1 MTDIEHS
8 VYDRPGGRRF
18 SVRDALLCVGVAALL
33 LLLFAGPSIRRT
45 GEQMTPGVM
54 RSMVMA
60 VGHPA
65 GWLADRLPFADIGHH
80 MTAWLQADE
89 DLGTD
94 APVAGGD
101 AGTSAGGVPAV
112 TPDAFDPSALGARP
126 PAPRALRRVLVTGD
140 SMVMPLDQQ
149 IARRLAAGG
158 DVRTTRDPHIGTGL
172 SKSTLVDW
180 RRLAATQVR
189 RTDPDAIVVFV
200 GANEGFPMPGPGG
213 RAVACCDAAWAAAY
227 ALRARQVMNTYRR
240 RGAARVY
247 WLTLP
252 IPRDRPRA
260 RIARAVNAAIAVAAE
275 AYRAQ
280 VRVLDMARLFTPRG
294 GYRDAMAVDGRDTI
308 VREPDGIHLNDAGAE
323 VAAAAVLAALRRD
336 FRL

>member
-1 MTDIEHS
+1 VTDIERS
-8 VYDRPGGRRF
+8 VYDRPDGRRF
-18 SVRDALLCVGVAALL
+18 SVRDALLCVGVAALTL
-33 LLLFAGPSIRRT
+33 VLFAGPSIRRS

-65 GWLADRLPFADIGHH
+65 AWVAERLPFADVGHR
-80 MTAWLQADE
+80 MTAWLADE

-94 APVAGGD
+94 DPAGGAGD
-101 AGTSAGGVPAV
+101 AAATAGGVPAV
-112 TPDAFDPSALGARP
+112 TADAFDPSALGVKP
-126 PAPRALRRVLVTGD
+126 PAPRPLRRVLVTGD
-140 SMVMPLDQQ
+140 SMAMPLDQQ
-149 IARRLAAGG
+149 IARQLAGGG

-180 RRLAATQVR
+180 RRLSAAQVR
-189 RTDPDAIVVFV
+189 RTDPDAVVV
-200 GANEGFPMPGPGG
+200 LLGANEGFPMPGPDG
-213 RAVACCDAAWAAAY
+213 RPLACCDARWAAAY
-227 ALRARQVMNTYRR
+227 AFRARQVMNTYRR

-252 IPRDRPRA
+252 IPRDAARA
-260 RIARAVNAAIAVAAE
+260 RIARAVNAAIAVAAT

-280 VRVLDMARLFTPRG
+280 VRVLDMAPVFTPRG
-294 GYRDAMAVDGRDTI
+294 RYRDAMAVGGRETI
-308 VREPDGIHLNDAGAE
+308 VREPDGIHLNEAGAA
-323 VAAAAVLAALRRD
+323 VAAAAVFAALRRD